1 MHSSF
6 VDLQIHSAT
15 DGVVDATGVLVVGCA
30 EVAVEVVVVVLVVV
44 VVSEGGV
51 VCSELFVVLGSVR
64 VVCSGLFLVL
74 GSGGVV
80 CSELFVVL
88 GSFGVVSSEH
98 CRSSVNSH
106 NTSLLFFPSQ

>member
-15 DGVVDATGVLVVGCA
+15 DGVVDAAGVLVVGCA
-30 EVAVEVVVVVLVVV
+30 EVLVVVLVVV
-44 VVSEGGV
+44 VVSEDGV
-51 VCSELFVVLGSVR
+51 VCSVLFV
-64 VVCSGLFLVL
+64 VL